1 MLNLYLGAQ
10 VRRKL
15 VLIRH
20 GEGPIDDRVVN
31 WACLNCIDIKIYKPF
46 KGELIK
52 DIDDSVIG
60 TVLYGGQYNVFE
72 TQEFPFLEDEYQW
85 IRDCLTADIPMLG
98 ICQGAQQIAHHL
110 GARVGPPGNKGSE
123 FGYYQIEPTPE
134 AVDCGFLDEPL
145 FVTQAH
151 SHTFD
156 IPVGAIRLA
165 GSTLFPN
172 QAFKYGEKVYGLQF
186 HPEVTIEGFRRWQE
200 EDWSRQLGEQSP
212 KDQTSLMYKSDA
224 TQAKWFYKFLDNL
237 FGEK

>member
-1 MLNLYLGAQ
+1 
-10 VRRKL
+10 
-15 VLIRH
+15 
-20 GEGPIDDRVVN
+20 
-31 WACLNCIDIKIYKPF
+31 
-46 KGELIK
+46 
-52 DIDDSVIG
+52 VIG

-110 GARVGPPGNKGSE
+110 GARVGPLGNKGSE

>member
-1 MLNLYLGAQ
+1 

-110 GARVGPPGNKGSE
+110 GARVGPLGNKGSE

-172 QAFKYGEKVYGLQF
+172 QAFKYGEQVYGLQF

>member
-10 VRRKL
+10 VRKKL
-15 VLIRH
+15 VLIKH

-110 GARVGPPGNKGSE
+110 GARVGPLGNKGSE

>member
-110 GARVGPPGNKGSE
+110 GARVGPLGNKGSE

-172 QAFKYGEKVYGLQF
+172 QAFKYGEQVYGLQF

>member
-1 MLNLYLGAQ
+1 LLNLYLGAQ

-110 GARVGPPGNKGSE
+110 GARVGPLGNKGSE

>member
-1 MLNLYLGAQ
+1 MLNLYLGGQ

-110 GARVGPPGNKGSE
+110 GARVGPLGNKGSE

>member
-72 TQEFPFLEDEYQW
+72 TQDFPFLEDEYQW

-110 GARVGPPGNKGSE
+110 GARVGPLGNKGSE

>member
-1 MLNLYLGAQ
+1 

-110 GARVGPPGNKGSE
+110 GARVGPLGNKGSE
-123 FGYYQIEPTPE
+123 FGYYQIEPTLE

>member
-1 MLNLYLGAQ
+1 M
-10 VRRKL
+10 RRKL
-15 VLIRH
+15 VLIKH

-110 GARVGPPGNKGSE
+110 GARVGPLGNKGSE

>member
-1 MLNLYLGAQ
+1 M
-10 VRRKL
+10 RRKL

-110 GARVGPPGNKGSE
+110 GARVGPLGNKGSE

-172 QAFKYGEKVYGLQF
+172 QAFKYGEQVYGLQF